1 MGLNIKEWSA
11 FGLLGLIWGSSFLWI
26 KIAVAE
32 VEPFTLVAPRLFF
45 GLLGLSVIVLLRRQ
59 LIPRERKILLA
70 FLFLAVFSTALPR
83 VHAPK

>member
-1 MGLNIKEWSA
+1 MNIKEWGA
-11 FGLLGLIWGSSFLWI
+11 FALLGLIWGSSFLWI

-32 VEPFTLVAPRLFF
+32 VGPFTLVALRLFF
-45 GLLGLSVIVLLRRQ
+45 GLLGLSVIVLLRP